1 MAQCEKNIFCLYF
14 TYPLF
19 TILFSIFSCTLLL
32 CDFYLSLFI
41 FSNKPKLVQSHVSN
55 NQGPCVLNDEFGN
68 PLLVF
73 RSAYVIDYNEQ
84 QKIWISSE
92 VPRRFSREWWEAPAI
107 LPEVLCNGKSS
118 LFKPNF
124 VADKWPSTTFT
135 SGFMLCD
142 YIKNQDVAV
151 ISYQKENCSLSIN
164 LKSLSINTPR
174 QVTSCVAPLFD
185 APEVDVWFTNNLDDF
200 DHVYIYQTG
209 EIPLQIKN
217 NITRP
222 MVTLIDWR
230 SFFGDNIAYH
240 SQSLAFEDCIRRSEI
255 DGFEWVAFTDFD
267 SHISSRK
274 YKNLHEFINSLD
286 ADVCYAQMKLFDQ
299 PPSCNHPHK
308 DNLFPRFCDKYLI
321 KPSVAKNIRVHSAIV
336 SETCKKVYPIVEDL
350 HHLHI
355 SDASLRGYS
364 RFPPKKCTDAR
375 SWEEM
380 KYESSSKECKW

>member
-1 MAQCEKNIFCLYF
+1 MSQCQKNFFCLSF
-14 TYPLF
+14 SDPLF
-19 TILFSIFSCTLLL
+19 TVLFSIFSFTLLF
-32 CDFYLSLFI
+32 CDFHLSLFI
-41 FSNKPKLVQSHVSN
+41 FSNKPKLIESYVSRIES
-55 NQGPCVLNDEFGN
+55 PCVLKDESTN
-68 PLLVF
+68 PLMVF
-73 RSAYVIDYNEQ
+73 RSAYIIHENGQ

-92 VPRRFSREWWEAPAI
+92 VPREFSREWWEAPGI
-107 LPEVLCNGKSS
+107 LPDLLCNGKPG

-124 VADKWPSTTFT
+124 VADKWPSTAFT
-135 SGFMLCD
+135 SGSMLCN
-142 YIKNQDVAV
+142 YIENHDVAS
-151 ISYQKENCSLSIN
+151 ISFKSENCTLPIN
-164 LKSLSINTPR
+164 LKRPSIKTPK
-174 QVTSCVAPLFD
+174 QVTSCVAPLFGTPD
-185 APEVDVWFTNNLDDF
+185 VDVWFTNNVDDF

-209 EIPLQIKN
+209 DIPPRIRE

-222 MVTLIDWR
+222 MVTLIDW
-230 SFFGDNIAYH
+230 SAFFGDNIAYH
-240 SQSLAFEDCIRRSEI
+240 SQSLAFEDCIKRAEL

-274 YKNLHEFINSLD
+274 HENLHEYINSLN

-299 PPSCNHPHK
+299 PPSCDPPHK

-336 SETCKKVYPIVEDL
+336 SDTCEKVYPLVQDL

-364 RFPPKKCTDAR
+364 RFPPKECTDAH

-380 KYESSSKECKW
+380 NQEASSKECKW